1 MDVAPEI
8 GPGKTDGMGFLYTAL
23 IIIAFDL
30 IVALWFADS
39 RPVDAER
46 PTRWLFPTDRR
57 D

>member
-1 MDVAPEI
+1 
-8 GPGKTDGMGFLYTAL
+8 MGFVLTAL

-30 IVALWFADS
+30 VVALAYVDS

-46 PTRWLFPTDRR
+46 PTRWLFPIDRR